1 MTGSGTNRTIPLS
14 SSCPLRTQS
23 TYRMTM
29 SVVHCSRSSPRVTRS
44 SSFKMQSTN
53 LNRSKPPSLFI
64 CSLTKTAAP
73 VTKLVGRQRTT
84 VVSRLRCARRYQI
97 IASSD
102 RRCGDVQYSLD
113 DRSAFWLDSYRA
125 SGRAVDAQ
133 AWRKILNGSVDLIA
147 LMKVDVFVDHTIGL
161 QRVQAA
167 NISSAPLR

>member
-1 MTGSGTNRTIPLS
+1 MMGSGTNRTIPLS

-97 IASSD
+97 IASGD
-102 RRCGDVQYSLD
+102 RRVRRRAIFARSSICILARFIPRFRSRCGRTGLAQNPQRQRRP
-113 DRSAFWLDSYRA
+113 DRADE
-125 SGRAVDAQ
+125 GRC
-133 AWRKILNGSVDLIA
+133 LCGSHDRLA
-147 LMKVDVFVDHTIGL
+147 TSTGC
-161 QRVQAA
+161 
-167 NISSAPLR
+167 

>member
-1 MTGSGTNRTIPLS
+1 M
-14 SSCPLRTQS
+14 QS
-23 TYRMTM
+23 KFE
-29 SVVHCSRSSPRVTRS
+29 
-44 SSFKMQSTN
+44 SFKAAFA
-53 LNRSKPPSLFI
+53 FI
-64 CSLTKTAAP
+64 RSLTKTAAA
-73 VTKLVGRQRTT
+73 VTKY
-84 VVSRLRCARRYQI
+84 A
-97 IASSD
+97 ASWWVDSAQQWCRD
-102 RRCGDVQYSLD
+102 FGVQGVIRSLLPAIGACGDVQYSLD